1 MFKIVFSDSSL
12 YRKQLPSFFLLCL
25 SSASAYLIGCIAN
38 FCSMVELLHELK
50 NSSCQDRSIQAFDD
64 ASAGKKQN

>member
-1 MFKIVFSDSSL
+1 
-12 YRKQLPSFFLLCL
+12 
-25 SSASAYLIGCIAN
+25 
-38 FCSMVELLHELK
+38 MVELLQELK